1 MLLAGI
7 YNFAYI
13 NDKEELTRMKY
24 LIFHSV
30 CYFENLAMVV
40 IWAVFGDSSVW
51 YYIPGIVLPLV
62 CYILGLITMSI
73 YYAFLHPSKLP
84 LYGCPKENKREGGAI
99 VAVL

>member
-24 LIFHSV
+24 VIFHSI
-30 CYFENLAMVV
+30 CYFENLVMVI
-40 IWAVFGDSSVW
+40 IWAVFGSHSVW

-62 CYILGLITMSI
+62 CYILGLIVMSI

-84 LYGCPKENKREGGAI
+84 LYKEKKREGGAI
-99 VAVL
+99 VDVL